1 MRLSEQRSSML
12 HGVLLMAL
20 QGSVAESNGRGYCL
34 GHALCQQSAQQPA

>member
-20 QGSVAESNGRGYCL
+20 FSCAAFYVGDMNCVGTGYQL
-34 GHALCQQSAQQPA
+34 L